1 MTSVRTAVFGTV
13 LMIAGTWPAAGQT
26 LFATA
31 DYRADQERWTDP
43 AYYRHNTARELT
55 DMQVDARYAEQGSG
69 RDDYDIRSPYPYT
82 TAREHYDAWLEAA
95 GGGTRHTLETLPD
108 WDGLWGGGASWLNG
122 RNIQASTIA
131 AALTPQFQEYYV
143 QQVKAEAEGRHWWA
157 ASFCLPDGFVRGVQR
172 SQQFIVRPGQVTI
185 ISDMLSSV
193 QLRWLHTDGRG
204 HASEEFQFPQWLGE
218 SIGFWDGDALV
229 VHTNQI
235 RQWNATHSMFEWSD
249 RLETV
254 ERYQRV
260 GDAIRAE
267 LTLYDPVAF
276 SGAAPCRSRFRARD
290 ESRHPA
296 GLQHLHRHER
306 TRRQHFRHR
315 GRDARRTHPGHPR
328 LLGSDRS
335 QALGGALRPRRELM
349 RYIARERRTP

>member
-1 MTSVRTAVFGTV
+1 MTSVRAAVFGTV
-13 LMIAGTWPAAGQT
+13 FMIAGTGSAAGQT

-69 RDDYDIRSPYPYT
+69 RDDHDIRSPYPYT

-122 RNIQASTIA
+122 SNIQASTIA

-157 ASFCLPDGFVRGVQR
+157 ASFCLPDGLVRGVQR
-172 SQQFIVRPGQVTI
+172 AQQFIVRPGQVTI

-193 QLRWLHTDGRG
+193 QVRWISADGRG

-249 RLETV
+249 QIETV

-260 GDAIRAE
+260 DDAIRAE

-276 SGAAPCRSRFRARD
+276 VEPLHADFAFELETNPDIRPVFSTCTDTNG
-290 ESRHPA
+290 PA
-296 GLQHLHRHER
+296 GNIFVTEDGTLDER
-306 TRRQHFRHR
+306 T
-315 GRDARRTHPGHPR
+315 PGTPGYWDPTDPR
-328 LLGSDRS
+328 PWAAHY
-335 QALGGALRPRRELM
+335 ALGEN
-349 RYIARERRTP
+349 